1 MDAYKIISTILLIFP
16 SAVLVSAFV
25 LANTNKERI
34 TAGLMFVGIA
44 ISFFFQIAFPILII
58 TLLILLAGW
67 AAVRIGKNDQ
77 AVKIFIL
84 AAILANYTIMIG
96 IT

>member
-1 MDAYKIISTILLIFP
+1 VDVYKIISTILVIFP

-25 LANTNKERI
+25 LADTDKERI
-34 TAGLMFVGIA
+34 ISGLLFVGIA
-44 ISFFFQIAFPILII
+44 ISFFFQIAFPVLIV

-67 AAVRIGKNDQ
+67 SAVRIGKNDQ

-84 AAILANYTIMIG
+84 AAILANYTIMIV